1 MERRKYLIG
10 IGALSALQLSS
21 PLKATNSR
29 ELFHEGKRIPMK
41 VKDVQILELMGKNIT
56 IDS

>member
-29 ELFHEGKRIPMK
+29 ELFHEGEEY
-41 VKDVQILELMGKNIT
+41 L
-56 IDS
+56 